1 MSAQEK
7 AGAARFGRARFGLAI
22 FAVAAVCALIA
33 ASAKDWRIR
42 GQQSPANPLSSGS
55 SAMRASKAKLHL
67 PESRI
72 AHLPR
77 GKKLILK
84 DGSVQVVREYQVMDD
99 RVRFYNTERS
109 QWEEMPAALVDW
121 DATRQS
127 EAEQKKNDATLL
139 SSVHKQEQARRVMPL
154 DVDASLEA
162 APGVFIPPGEGL
174 LFTTENP
181 CYASRKPKPET
192 S

>member
-1 MSAQEK
+1 MSAQK
-7 AGAARFGRARFGLAI
+7 RAGAARFCRARFGLAI
-22 FAVAAVCALIA
+22 CALAMCALIA
-33 ASAKDWRIR
+33 ASAKGLANPGLQSPQSPSPGSADAR
-42 GQQSPANPLSSGS
+42 QQSQ
-55 SAMRASKAKLHL
+55 ASP

-72 AHLPR
+72 ARLPR

-109 QWEEMPAALVDW
+109 QWEEMPSALVDW

-127 EAEQKKNDATLL
+127 EAEQKKKDARLL
-139 SSVHKQEQARRVMPL
+139 SNGHKQEQACRIMPL
-154 DVDASLEA
+154 AADARLEA

-174 LFTTENP
+174 LL
-181 CYASRKPKPET
+181 CDGKS
-192 S
+192 